1 MRTIFFLIFY
11 YKTHFNLFKTRFTSL
26 KVIEI
31 IIFVKEIIKKNKEII
46 NNTKEIIIFG
56 KVIIKKHKGIINN
69 TKGIII
75 FSKGII
81 KKNKGI
87 ITYHLFC
94 YICIKNQMLRKKKHA
109 SISIPQSAVVLHL
122 TPIMAARNIKNKHGY
137 LVTMGINN
145 VTAQKML
152 KGTSVQVNYDQL
164 TKLCLTLNCTP
175 NDLFALRDLVPPE
188 NHQLHKLQPLSQ
200 EAVNPASFF
209 EGKSLDEIRALQVKL
224 GMEDDL

>member
-1 MRTIFFLIFY
+1 M
-11 YKTHFNLFKTRFTSL
+11 
-26 KVIEI
+26 IEI

-87 ITYHLFC
+87 ITYPFFC

-145 VTAQKML
+145 VTAQKNAQRHISAGQL
-152 KGTSVQVNYDQL
+152 WPAHQV
-164 TKLCLTLNCTP
+164 
-175 NDLFALRDLVPPE
+175 VPHLE
-188 NHQLHKLQPLSQ
+188 LHAQRPFC
-200 EAVNPASFF
+200 PARP
-209 EGKSLDEIRALQVKL
+209 GAPCKSSAAQIATTIARSH
-224 GMEDDL
+224 

>member
-1 MRTIFFLIFY
+1 M
-11 YKTHFNLFKTRFTSL
+11 
-26 KVIEI
+26 IEI
-31 IIFVKEIIKKNKEII
+31 IIFGKGIIKNTKEII
-46 NNTKEIIIFG
+46 NNTKEIINNT
-56 KVIIKKHKGIINN
+56 KEIINNAKGIINN
-69 TKGIII
+69 TKE
-75 FSKGII
+75 
-81 KKNKGI
+81 I

-175 NDLFALRDLVPPE
+175 NDLFALRDLVPPA

-224 GMEDDL
+224 GMEDGL